1 MRDTSINQ
9 LTGGGSDFT
18 ASDLLILPIVRRFA
32 GLFTA
37 RGPRTWTLQRVAL
50 ASLGTMRAAT
60 RFERYGNRASVRPW
74 T

>member
-37 RGPRTWTLQRVAL
+37 RGPRTWDSSARSA
-50 ASLGTMRAAT
+50 R
-60 RFERYGNRASVRPW
+60 
-74 T
+74 